1 MEGFFWALKLT
12 GDALRLLISVLEF
25 VAIGINMIVFVSRAE
40 GAHAVLCSDSLN
52 SVQVLNNFSAQST
65 LMQFVHRR
73 DLELPAAK
81 RLARSSSMVHCFG
94 PSNVPADAS
103 SRGKW
108 DVFYS
113 FCAAVAVVP
122 RNLRCQLRRPPCS
135 RRLWH
140 TRESMI
146 CWEHRQENAFAVHWI
161 HRLNAGFTSWRKGRC
176 TLDSPAKRRIHQLA
190 SAQPTLCNS

>member
-12 GDALRLLISVLEF
+12 GDALRLPISVLEF

-65 LMQFVHRR
+65 LMQFVHQRV
-73 DLELPAAK
+73 LELPAAK

-122 RNLRCQLRRPPCS
+122 HKLEVPAEASALLETVVAYAREHDLLGAPP
-135 RRLWH
+135 
-140 TRESMI
+140 
-146 CWEHRQENAFAVHWI
+146 
-161 HRLNAGFTSWRKGRC
+161 RKRIRC

-190 SAQPTLCNS
+190 